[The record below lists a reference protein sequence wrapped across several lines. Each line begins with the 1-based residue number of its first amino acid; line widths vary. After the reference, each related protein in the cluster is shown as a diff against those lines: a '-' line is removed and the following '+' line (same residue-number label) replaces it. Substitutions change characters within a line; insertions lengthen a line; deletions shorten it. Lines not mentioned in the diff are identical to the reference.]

1 MIYKRKLFKKKQLLV
16 RHLYQNNELFA
27 KIRKSLFRN
36 HYIKPI
42 SRLSFNI
49 ENLEPAL
56 MSSNIYINTFQKM
69 YCQYTLCKKVPS
81 KQFLFSRFF
90 LNKQLN
96 TLKINNVL
104 KSN

>member
-1 MIYKRKLFKKKQLLV
+1 MVYKRKLFKKKQLLI
-16 RHLYQNNELFA
+16 RYLYQQDELFT

-42 SRLSFNI
+42 NRLSFNI
-49 ENLEPAL
+49 DNTEPTL

-96 TLKINNVL
+96 TLKINNVF
-104 KSN
+104 KQN